1 MMFKKK
7 KIKSDDRV
15 ETRFQ
20 QVVDLIRDLD
30 KKEFNRLL
38 EGITLAWQAYNK
50 VSQAK
55 TSYEKEVEDIESIEK
70 NMEKEVDG

>member
-7 KIKSDDRV
+7 KIKSNDRV
-15 ETRFQ
+15 EARFQ
-20 QVVDLIRDLD
+20 QVVDLVRDLD

-50 VSQAK
+50 VGQAK
-55 TSYEKEVEDIESIEK
+55 TSYEKEVEDIEQIEK
-70 NMEKEVDG
+70 SMEKEVDG